1 MHKTPT
7 TKALTMTMT
16 SENCPSTLTERKAM
30 LKLQNNYSRTNGFCG
45 YIANTTHTFMSY
57 AVKLAAKFMTNPG
70 KKHWEYVVYMVGFLK
85 HSAGFKIVY
94 IQGRNFDGI
103 FRVLVMADSD
113 LGGDREDGRSTMGI
127 VAYVNESFCYGAS
140 KTIKAVVINTTH
152 GECYS
157 LTEEAQLGIWLA
169 RVMTGLRFRVQFPVP
184 VLGDN
189 EAAEQTASVPE
200 TTYAR
205 NVNLREHWIR
215 SVMRFGDLTLAH
227 IPSCRGY
234 IHEGFIFSRFREA
247 RGSVAE
253 RHS

>member
-1 MHKTPT
+1 
-7 TKALTMTMT
+7 MTMT

-70 KKHWEYVVYMVGFLK
+70 KKHWEYGVYMVGFLK

-103 FRVLVMADSD
+103 FRVLIMADSD
-113 LGGDREDGRSTMGI
+113 LGGDREDERSTMGI

-152 GECYS
+152 GEYYS
-157 LTEEAQLGIWLA
+157 LTEGAQLGIWLA
-169 RVMTGLRFRVQFPVP
+169 RSLGLSLFRKRYWALGLIYYGRAMVP
-184 VLGDN
+184 K
-189 EAAEQTASVPE
+189 ARAWASCNKSTPCK
-200 TTYAR
+200 
-205 NVNLREHWIR
+205 VN
-215 SVMRFGDLTLAH
+215 
-227 IPSCRGY
+227 
-234 IHEGFIFSRFREA
+234 SRQKSIM
-247 RGSVAE
+247 G
-253 RHS
+253 